1 MIALKTEM
9 DSDFVAGV
17 RDLFGPSGTMAKARN
32 FEYREGQQQM
42 AEAVAN
48 ALSARRHLLCE
59 AATGVG
65 KSLAYLAPSIL
76 FALKAGKKAVVS
88 THTINLQEQL
98 LEKDLPILAKL
109 LPVEFTAAIAKGRQN
124 YLCPRRLARAKR
136 NGEDLFTSSN
146 QAELERIRE
155 WARHTR
161 DGSRSDLSFTP
172 DPGLWAEICSEAHL
186 CTPKTCPP
194 DSGCF
199 YQNARRRLLEAD
211 VIVMNHTLFFLLL
224 SGMDGI
230 EAKESGYLF
239 ANDFVIFD
247 EAHTVESTAAK
258 HIGLSVSQGSLR
270 WQLHRL
276 YNPKTQKGLL
286 SSLRQ
291 GPAVEVAARIF
302 PEVDAFFSSVADSID
317 FKQGREFR
325 VRKAGL
331 APDTIARPL
340 LVLQEALEGVMK
352 DVDDEIGRA
361 ELMDHIRRLA
371 DARASVAEFLDQK
384 QDDHVYWVEKSGQ
397 RGDQLT
403 LSAAPIDLAERLRMM
418 IFRPE
423 NTVVMTSATLATGR
437 KNLSYFRDRIG
448 AVDDYVDTLQV
459 ASPFDFERQMKLYLT
474 KKMPDPRD
482 ASYEESLEKYIRHF
496 LELSGGRAFVLFT
509 SHRTL
514 QAMAER
520 METWIEKQK
529 MRLLV
534 QGSGPSRKQL
544 LDDFKKPGD
553 RPAVLF
559 GAESF
564 WAGVDVAGDALSNVI
579 ITRLPFAPP
588 DHPLTEARIE
598 VIEAR
603 GGDAFQD
610 YTLPEAIL
618 KLRQGVGRLI
628 RTKIDKG
635 IVAILDPRILTKTY
649 GKAFLAALP
658 KCPVEVV

>member
-1 MIALKTEM
+1 M
-9 DSDFVAGV
+9 DSDFVAQV
-17 RDLFGPSGTMAKARN
+17 RDLFGPAGRMAKARH

-42 AEAVAN
+42 AEAVAK
-48 ALSARRHLLCE
+48 ALTGQRHLLCE

-76 FALKAGKKAVVS
+76 YAHKQGKKAIIS

-98 LEKDLPILAKL
+98 MEKDLPILAKL
-109 LPVEFTAAIAKGRQN
+109 LPIEFTAAIAKGRQN
-124 YLCPRRLARAKR
+124 YVCPRRLARAKR
-136 NGEDLFTSSN
+136 AGEDLFTSSAA
-146 QAELERIRE
+146 AELERIRD
-155 WARHTR
+155 WAGRTK
-161 DGSRSDLSFTP
+161 DGSRSDLPFTP
-172 DPGLWAEICSEAHL
+172 DPGIWAEVCSEAHL
-186 CTPKTCPP
+186 CTPRTCPP

-239 ANDFVIFD
+239 ANDFVVFD
-247 EAHTVESTAAK
+247 EAHTVEGVAAK

-276 YNPKTQKGLL
+276 WNPKTQKGLL
-286 SSLRQ
+286 ASLRQ
-291 GPAVEVAARIF
+291 GPCVEVAARVGGEIDDF
-302 PEVDAFFSSVADSID
+302 FRSVSDAVD
-317 FKQGREFR
+317 FKSSREFR
-325 VRKAGL
+325 VRKPGL
-331 APDTIARPL
+331 AMDTIARPL
-340 LVLQEALEGVMK
+340 MLLQEALETAAK
-352 DVDDEIGRA
+352 DVEDEMSRA
-361 ELMDHIRRLA
+361 ELQDHVRRLA
-371 DARASVAEFLDQK
+371 EARGAVAEFLDQK

-397 RGDQLT
+397 RGDQIT

-418 IFRPE
+418 LFRPQ

-474 KKMPDPRD
+474 RRMPDPRD
-482 ASYEESLEKYIRHF
+482 AGYEEALEQQIRHF
-496 LELSGGRAFVLFT
+496 VGLSGGRAFVLFT

-514 QAMAER
+514 QALAER
-520 METWIEKQK
+520 MESWMEQQK
-529 MRLLV
+529 LRLLV

-544 LDDFKKPGD
+544 LAEFKAPGE

-564 WAGVDVAGDALSNVI
+564 WAGVDVAGEALSNVI

-588 DHPLTEARIE
+588 DHPLTEARLE
-598 VIEAR
+598 AIEAR
-603 GGDAFQD
+603 GGDPFQE
-610 YTLPEAIL
+610 YSLPEAIL

-628 RTKIDKG
+628 RTKIDEG

-658 KCPVEVV
+658 KCPVVLA

>member
-1 MIALKTEM
+1 MIALQTQM
-9 DSDFVAGV
+9 DSDFVAQV
-17 RDLFGPSGTMAKARN
+17 RDLFGPTGRMAKARH

-42 AEAVAN
+42 AEAVAK
-48 ALSARRHLLCE
+48 ALSAKRHLLCE

-76 FALKAGKKAVVS
+76 FALKAGKKAIVS

-98 LEKDLPILAKL
+98 MEKDLPILSKL
-109 LPVEFTAAIAKGRQN
+109 LPVEFNAAIAKGRQN

-136 NGEDLFTSSN
+136 ASDDLFTSSAT
-146 QAELERIRE
+146 AELERIRE
-155 WARHTR
+155 WSKRTT

-172 DPGLWAEICSEAHL
+172 DPSLWAEICSEAHL

-199 YQNARRRLLEAD
+199 YQNARRKLLEAE

-224 SGMDGI
+224 SGIDGI
-230 EAKESGYLF
+230 EEKESGYLF
-239 ANDFVIFD
+239 ANDFIIFD
-247 EAHTVESTAAK
+247 EAHTVESVAAK

-286 SSLRQ
+286 ASLRQ
-291 GPAVEVAARIF
+291 GPSVEVAARVFGEID
-302 PEVDAFFSSVADSID
+302 EFFTSVAEAVE
-317 FKQGREFR
+317 FKGREFR

-331 APDTIARPL
+331 APDTLARPL
-340 LVLQEALEGVMK
+340 MVLQESLEGVLK
-352 DVDDEIGRA
+352 DVQDEISRA

-371 DARASVAEFLDQK
+371 ETRLSVAEFLDQK

-397 RGDQLT
+397 RGDQIT

-448 AVDDYVDTLQV
+448 AVDEYVDTLQV

-474 KKMPDPRD
+474 RKMPDPRD
-482 ASYEESLEKYIRHF
+482 AGYEEALEKYVRHF

-509 SHRTL
+509 NHRTL
-514 QAMAER
+514 QSMAER
-520 METWIEKQK
+520 MEPWLEKQK

-544 LDDFKKPGD
+544 LAEFKAPGE

-610 YTLPEAIL
+610 YSLPEAIL